1 LRLDGRFPPH
11 QLATTAPPPRGGA
24 VVTVVRMDDKVN
36 LAEKV
41 GQLDKPYS
49 PGIVGYLND
58 FKLQEPPSE
67 DLLI

>member
-1 LRLDGRFPPH
+1 
-11 QLATTAPPPRGGA
+11 
-24 VVTVVRMDDKVN
+24 MDDKVN